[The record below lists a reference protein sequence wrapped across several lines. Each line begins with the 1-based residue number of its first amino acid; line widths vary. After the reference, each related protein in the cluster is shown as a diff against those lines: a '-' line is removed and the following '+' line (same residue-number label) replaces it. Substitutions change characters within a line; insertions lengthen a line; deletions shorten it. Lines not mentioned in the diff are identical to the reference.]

1 MRFSRSSGILLH
13 PTALPGPWG
22 IGDLGEEAY
31 RFVDFLAAAGQ
42 RLWQILPLGPTS
54 FGDSP
59 YQCFSAFAGNPLL
72 VSLDRLVA
80 DELLDR
86 AELEQAFQAKG
97 HTLHH
102 DYVDYG
108 PVIEFKLPLLRS
120 SYQRLLAGVNP
131 NHSAGFTAFCIAQK
145 AWLDDYGLFMALKDA
160 HGGVSW
166 DNWQPALAARE
177 PAALAEQAAQ
187 LAEQI
192 QVQKYLQYL
201 FFHQWGSLKNY
212 ANAHDIAIIGDAPIF
227 VAYDSADVWANRE
240 LFYLDEQGKPTVI
253 AGVPPDYFSATG
265 QRWGNPLYRW
275 PVMAAT
281 GYAWWIARL
290 RQTLSQVDI
299 LRLDHFRGFAAY
311 WEIPSSEET
320 AINGRWVRAPG
331 GELFGILEQALGD
344 LPIIAEDLG
353 VITPDVEALRQRF
366 HLPGMKV
373 LQFAF
378 DGNPHHNYLP
388 HNYEPNYVVYTGTHD
403 NDTTVG
409 WFWSLSEAQREIVRS
424 YMGHNANDIGW
435 DMLRLALMSVADIA
449 VAPLQDILRL
459 GSEARTNVPGQAGG
473 NWAWR
478 FHAHDLNEG
487 LAHGLRFLTH
497 LYGRA
502 ARPPASQEPSGDDTY
517 APAEE

>member
-1 MRFSRSSGILLH
+1 MRFPRSSGVLLH

-22 IGDLGEEAY
+22 IGDLGASAY

-72 VSLDRLVA
+72 ISFDLLVA
-80 DELLDR
+80 DGLLDQ
-86 AELEQAFQAKG
+86 AELARAVQAQG

-120 SYQRLLAGVNP
+120 SYQRLMAGVNP
-131 NHSAGFTAFCIAQK
+131 NYSLSFMAFCATQ
-145 AWLDDYGLFMALKDA
+145 ARWLDDYALFIALKDA
-160 HGGVSW
+160 HGGASW
-166 DNWQPALAARE
+166 DTWEPAIAARE
-177 PAALAEQAAQ
+177 PTALAEWSNR
-187 LAEQI
+187 LAEQV

-201 FFHQWGSLKNY
+201 FFHQWSSLKNY
-212 ANAHDIAIIGDAPIF
+212 ANARDIAIMGDAPIF
-227 VAYDSADVWANRE
+227 VAYDSADVWANRG
-240 LFYLDEQGKPTVI
+240 LFYLTEQGTPTVI

-275 PVMAAT
+275 QPMAET
-281 GYAWWIARL
+281 GYAWWIERL

-311 WEIPSSEET
+311 WEIPASEAT

-331 GELFGILEQALGD
+331 RELFSALEQALGD

-353 VITPDVEALRQRF
+353 VITPDVEALRQQFR
-366 HLPGMKV
+366 LPGMKV

-378 DGNPHHNYLP
+378 DGDPRNNYLP

-409 WFWSLSEAQREIVRS
+409 WFWALSESQREIIRS
-424 YMGHNANDIGW
+424 YLGSDAHDIAW
-435 DMLRLALMSVADIA
+435 DMLRLALMSVADMA

-459 GSEARTNVPGQAGG
+459 GSEARTNVPGKAGG

-478 FHAHDLNEG
+478 FHDHQLNEG
-487 LAHGLRFLTH
+487 LAHGLRFLTT

-502 ARPPASQEPSGDDTY
+502 APAPKEEGGGNGYD
-517 APAEE
+517 PADV